1 MIIRD
6 AIHNDIVV
14 EEELI
19 KKLITTFEFQRL
31 RKIKQLGLTYTV
43 FPCAEHTRYTHSLG
57 VYFLAGKMIERIEQE
72 RQVRFESIEV
82 EALKAAALL
91 HDIGHGPL
99 SHTAEECFSYSHE
112 SYSVR
117 IIQDESTEVNQVLK
131 EYDPQM
137 IEQICMY
144 IEKKH
149 PNPILNTVLSATIDV
164 DRMDYLIRDSH
175 HVGVV
180 YGHFDVDRILKNV
193 TIRENQLVY
202 LAKGKQTLEDFIL
215 SRYHMFGQVYLNEH
229 TIGNEQLV
237 KTILN
242 RVKDLYLSQ
251 TYEFKTDIKK
261 LIPFFYDEIPVKDY
275 VKMNDNILM
284 NILEDIPQ
292 NENDKM
298 LCDLAQAFIT
308 GQQLLMEKEVGK
320 EYYEFESRSYK
331 KRIYN
336 ESVKVVTETGE
347 VVELEKISQLVNFCK
362 ESLLIETESKKY
374 YLEKNEA

>member
-19 KKLITTFEFQRL
+19 KNLIRTFEFQRL

-43 FPCAEHTRYTHSLG
+43 FPSAEHTRFSHSLG
-57 VYFLAGKMIERIEQE
+57 VYYLAGKMIERIEQE
-72 RQVRFESIEV
+72 RQIRFDSIEV

-91 HDIGHGPL
+91 HDVGHGPL
-99 SHTAEECFSYSHE
+99 SHTAEECFGYSHE
-112 SYSVR
+112 SYSVK
-117 IIQDESTEVNQVLK
+117 IIRDRKTQINQVLRSYGP
-131 EYDPQM
+131 EM
-137 IEQICMY
+137 IEQICLY

-149 PNPILNTVLSATIDV
+149 ENPILNQVLSATIDV

-180 YGHFDVDRILKNV
+180 YGNFDVNRILKNI
-193 TIRENQLVY
+193 TIKDDQLVY

-237 KTILN
+237 KTILL
-242 RVKDLYLSQ
+242 RVRELYQSGN
-251 TYEFKTDIKK
+251 YRFKTDIKK
-261 LIPFFYDEIPVKDY
+261 LIPFFTEDIAVKDY
-275 VKMNDNILM
+275 IQMNDNILM
-284 NILEDIPQ
+284 TILEDLAKKESDQI
-292 NENDKM
+292 
-298 LCDLAQAFIT
+298 LRDLSRAFST
-308 GQQLLMEKEVGK
+308 GQTLLLEAEEGK
-320 EYYEFESRSYK
+320 EYYTFKSNEYR

-336 ESVKVVTETGE
+336 ESVKVLTDSGE
-347 VVELEKISQLVNFCK
+347 IVELEKISQLVNFCT
-362 ESLLIETESKKY
+362 ESLLITAESKTY

>member
-19 KKLITTFEFQRL
+19 KNLIRTFEFQRL

-43 FPCAEHTRYTHSLG
+43 FPSAEHTRFSHSLG
-57 VYFLAGKMIERIEQE
+57 VYYLAGKMIERIEQE
-72 RQVRFESIEV
+72 RQIRFDSIEV

-91 HDIGHGPL
+91 HDVGHGPL
-99 SHTAEECFSYSHE
+99 SHTAEECFGYSHE
-112 SYSVR
+112 SYSVK
-117 IIQDESTEVNQVLK
+117 IIRDRKTQINQVLRSYGP
-131 EYDPQM
+131 EM
-137 IEQICMY
+137 IEQICLY

-149 PNPILNTVLSATIDV
+149 ENPILNQVLSATIDV

-180 YGHFDVDRILKNV
+180 YGNFDVNRILKNI
-193 TIRENQLVY
+193 TIKDDQLVY

-237 KTILN
+237 KTILL
-242 RVKDLYLSQ
+242 RVRELYKSGN
-251 TYEFKTDIKK
+251 YRFKTDIKK
-261 LIPFFYDEIPVKDY
+261 LIPFFSEDIAVKDY
-275 VKMNDNILM
+275 IQMNDNILM
-284 NILEDIPQ
+284 TILEDLAKKESDQI
-292 NENDKM
+292 
-298 LCDLAQAFIT
+298 LRDLSRAFST
-308 GQQLLMEKEVGK
+308 GQTLLLETEEGK
-320 EYYEFESRSYK
+320 EYYTFKSNEYR

-336 ESVKVVTETGE
+336 ESVKVLTDCGE
-347 VVELEKISQLVNFCK
+347 IVELEKISQLVNFCK
-362 ESLLIETESKKY
+362 ESLLITAESKTY

>member
-19 KKLITTFEFQRL
+19 KNLIRTFEFQRL

-43 FPCAEHTRYTHSLG
+43 FPSAEHTRFSHSLG
-57 VYFLAGKMIERIEQE
+57 VYYLAGKMIERIEQE
-72 RQVRFESIEV
+72 RQIRFDSIEV

-91 HDIGHGPL
+91 HDVGHGPL
-99 SHTAEECFSYSHE
+99 SHTAEECFGYSHE
-112 SYSVR
+112 SYSVK
-117 IIQDESTEVNQVLK
+117 IIRDRKTQINQVLRSYGP
-131 EYDPQM
+131 EM
-137 IEQICMY
+137 IEQICLY

-149 PNPILNTVLSATIDV
+149 ENPILNQVLSATIDV

-180 YGHFDVDRILKNV
+180 YGNFDVNRILKNI
-193 TIRENQLVY
+193 TIKDDQLVY

-237 KTILN
+237 KTILL
-242 RVKDLYLSQ
+242 RVRELYQSGN
-251 TYEFKTDIKK
+251 YRFKTDIKK
-261 LIPFFYDEIPVKDY
+261 LIPFFSEDIAVKDY
-275 VKMNDNILM
+275 IQMNDNILM
-284 NILEDIPQ
+284 TILEDLAKKESDQI
-292 NENDKM
+292 
-298 LCDLAQAFIT
+298 LRDLSRAFST
-308 GQQLLMEKEVGK
+308 GQTLLLETEEGK
-320 EYYEFESRSYK
+320 EYYTFKSNEYR

-336 ESVKVVTETGE
+336 ESVKVLTDCGE
-347 VVELEKISQLVNFCK
+347 IVELEKISQLVNFCK
-362 ESLLIETESKKY
+362 ESLLITAESKTY